1 MNPYKINTGACS
13 IVLGSGH
20 YGSFVPVKKNKLF
33 KVTKIFERHD
43 EFKYLSDV
51 REIEGYENYFSI
63 PDEEMRII
71 KSDTEFY
78 NNLIKLTQFDNMSIF
93 DGDLSGF
100 YITDAGDNDMINSLV
115 DMEMYGNFNFWK
127 SYKIIYGF
135 MGFML
140 DALSFLH
147 KKNICHLD
155 IKPENIMVN
164 RITNQF
170 RIIDFGFASKEP
182 FSDYL
187 KDIRGTPGYF
197 PKYLEFEKPTPWLPK
212 IKANDMIPVNGIIP
226 FISNPSLVYK
236 IDSYCLGRVFYYL
249 KCVYDSNKQYTC
261 FNMERKLGNKIDK
274 IISTLTENDVFKR
287 LTITECRDMYF
298 EN

>member
-1 MNPYKINTGACS
+1 MNPNKINTGACS

-20 YGSFVPVKKNKLF
+20 YGTFIPEKKNKLF
-33 KVTKIFERHD
+33 KVTKIIEKHN

-63 PDEEMRII
+63 PDDEMHII

-78 NNLIKLTQFDNMSIF
+78 NNLIKLTQYDNMCIF

-100 YITDAGDNDMINSLV
+100 YITDAGDNDMINSLA
-115 DMEMYGNFNFWK
+115 DMEIYGNFNFWK

-147 KKNICHLD
+147 KKNICHLG

-164 RITNQF
+164 SITNQF

-182 FSDYL
+182 FADYL
-187 KDIRGTPGYF
+187 NDIKGTPGYF
-197 PKYLEFEKPTPWLPK
+197 PKYFNFEKPTPWLPK
-212 IKANDMIPVNGIIP
+212 IEANDMIPVDGIIP
-226 FISNPSLVYK
+226 FMKNHLLVYK

-249 KCVYDSNKQYTC
+249 KRVYDLNKQYAC
-261 FNMERKLGNKIDK
+261 FNMERKLGYKIDY
-274 IISTLTENDVFKR
+274 IISLLTENDVFKR
-287 LTITECRDMYF
+287 LTITECRKKF
-298 EN
+298 LES